1 VEAGD
6 RTGLFA
12 RSVTGYAV
20 AGIST
25 SGFGVYG
32 SSSSTYGVYGIS
44 NSSYGVYGVSGSSYA
59 GYFDGKIHVA
69 SVPFGS
75 GTPVLVTPGGDIV
88 AQGSSLRFKTNV
100 HPFVGGL
107 DIVRRLRP
115 INFNWKQDGQ
125 PDIGLGA
132 EDVAKVAPSF
142 IFTDSKGEVTGVKY
156 AQLSALF
163 INAIKE
169 QQAQIENLRAQ
180 NAALSARLLGVEKA
194 LRKKAGSFRRQR

>member
-1 VEAGD
+1 
-6 RTGLFA
+6 
-12 RSVTGYAV
+12 
-20 AGIST
+20 
-25 SGFGVYG
+25 VYG

-142 IFTDSKGEVTGVKY
+142 TFTDSKGEVTGVKY

-194 LRKKAGSFRRQR
+194 LRKKAGSFRRRR